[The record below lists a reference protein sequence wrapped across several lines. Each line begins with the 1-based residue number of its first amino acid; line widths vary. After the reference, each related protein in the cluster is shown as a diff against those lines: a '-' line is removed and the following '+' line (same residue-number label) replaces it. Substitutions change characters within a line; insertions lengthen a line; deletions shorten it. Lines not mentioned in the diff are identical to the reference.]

1 MSVNSVQP
9 FAPRLVVA
17 ALSLMMG
24 LAVVGWFD
32 HRATRQDLLDL
43 RVEQAVSLRQ
53 AVAAA
58 ARSAGAATAQAQ
70 SALAA
75 RLLDNARLMDRLDQ
89 RGALTP
95 DTLNMIAREH
105 RLFRI
110 TVLGPTGVR
119 EMSAGGGGPPAGA
132 GRGFGPGPG
141 GGGGTGG
148 GLGLGPGGGG
158 FGARSGGS
166 GRSSSGLDA
175 GAGAGSG
182 GGFGNALAEQLMK
195 GSEREAVSEVHGSR
209 WGQGWRLSAGIKR
222 TRGGAIILNVDAQD
236 LAELGQQASIGHL
249 LDDIA
254 AGTPDV
260 AYVVLVDGDT
270 RSAHGPLAQSAL
282 ADALESGTPP
292 AVVLTDETTRLTAHE
307 RAVDG
312 RTVLEF
318 VGPVDTTVP
327 GGAVLRLGLSLEGL
341 RGAERRSLTRLV
353 VSLLSA
359 LGLGV
364 LALAFVGLRR
374 EHGSL
379 REQHALAQQ
388 ALRRKDRLAAMG
400 ELASTVAHEVRNPL
414 NAIGM
419 SVQRLRK
426 EFIEA
431 APAASPEDL
440 AEQRDLLD
448 VLGSETQ
455 RIDRIVQQ
463 FLEYARPPR
472 LAPRRTDLPGLL
484 TSLASSVS
492 ALAAARGV
500 SVIADVEGAGD
511 AVLDADQFRQAIGNL
526 VRNAMDA
533 SPAGGTVTVR
543 ATRGAGGHVV
553 VVEDHG
559 GGIAAD
565 HLPRIFDL
573 YFTTKTDGTG
583 VGLAVT
589 HQIIEAHGGSIEV
602 DTVAGRGTRMIV
614 NLPASPEPP
623 THA

>member
-1 MSVNSVQP
+1 MSFQP
-9 FAPRLVVA
+9 LRPTAPRLVVA
-17 ALSLMMG
+17 ILSLTIG

-32 HRATRQDLLDL
+32 YRATRQDLLDL
-43 RVEQAVSLRQ
+43 LVEQAVSLRQ

-58 ARSAGAATAQAQ
+58 ARSAGAAAAQAQ

-89 RGALTP
+89 RGALTAETL
-95 DTLNMIAREH
+95 DTIAREH

-110 TVLGPTGVR
+110 TVLGPTGAR
-119 EMSAGGGGPPAGA
+119 EMSAGVGGPPAGA

-141 GGGGTGG
+141 GGGGGG

-158 FGARSGGS
+158 A
-166 GRSSSGLDA
+166 
-175 GAGAGSG
+175 G
-182 GGFGNALAEQLMK
+182 GGLGSALAEQLMK
-195 GSEREAVSEVHGSR
+195 GAEREAVSEVHGSR
-209 WGQGWRLSAGIKR
+209 WGRGWRLTAGIKR
-222 TRGGAIILNVDAQD
+222 TGGGAIILNVDAQA
-236 LAELGQQASIGHL
+236 LAELGQQASIEHL

-254 AGTPDV
+254 AGSPEV

-270 RSAHGPLAQSAL
+270 RSAHGPLAQSAV
-282 ADALESGTPP
+282 AAAPEPGTPP
-292 AVVLTDETTRLTAHE
+292 AVVLTDETAGLTVYE
-307 RAVDG
+307 REVGG
-312 RTVLEF
+312 RSVLEF
-318 VGPVDTTVP
+318 VGPVDTSVP
-327 GGAVLRLGLSLEGL
+327 SGAVLRLGLSLDGL
-341 RGAERRSLTRLV
+341 RGAERRSLTRLA

-379 REQHALAQQ
+379 REQHALAQE

-426 EFIEA
+426 EFLDA
-431 APAASPEDL
+431 APTGNPEDL

-472 LAPRRTDLPGLL
+472 LVPRRVDLSALL
-484 TSLASSVS
+484 TSLASSVT
-492 ALAAARGV
+492 AMAAARGV
-500 SVIADVEGAGD
+500 SVTTDVDGAGE
-511 AVLDADQFRQAIGNL
+511 AVLDGDQFRQAVGNL
-526 VRNAMDA
+526 IRNAIDA
-533 SPAGGTVTVR
+533 SPAGGAVTVR
-543 ATRGAGGHVV
+543 ASRGSGGHVV

-559 GGIAAD
+559 IGIAAD

-573 YFTTKTDGTG
+573 YFTTKADGTG

-602 DTVAGRGTRMIV
+602 DTAPGRGTRMIV
-614 NLPASPEPP
+614 HLPLSPEPH
-623 THA
+623 TRA